1 MDGESMK
8 SPEQRPLPNAADK
21 ESLKAIAAT
30 VVQMCPSLHDEAHQV
45 AREWLARKN
54 LTGIDPDRIYFH
66 RFKAAQSSTRS
77 FTGWEHIREKPYESM
92 TLTQLVIHRFRA
104 TDQDNADLL
113 DLYAGFY
120 TDGPETEDFDHN
132 NEIRLHGNE
141 VLNAFWDIDF
151 STRYTDKLT
160 AFWSAYADDF
170 RTLAKS
176 NFLSRAVQALDLK
189 QLTGSDF
196 QWIVGAVIGPITW
209 PVTLAML
216 QSSHAV
222 SSEVRAFDIDG
233 HVATNLLRFV
243 DPMGQQIVYLPG
255 DTTAFVVKQTSAD
268 EHWWVLEQ
276 MNNDTRRQG
285 FLSHFPLAE
294 RQQMTENITELMNR
308 LVSTWGHADHHLIN
322 RHNLALSDDAF
333 SVLRDATRSAM
344 FAEASLS
351 LTSNGDLRKKLW
363 IGYLSAGLKVF
374 GPMAAAGWPIALP
387 VIGASI
393 ASMGLNIDQAVNGKT
408 TSERKAGVLGAV
420 LSGID
425 ALFNIPFLKGTGSA
439 LEVGAQ
445 VDAAEAAEMAD
456 LNESA
461 SAWKPPA
468 PLMDEPQ
475 SSIADEPPVTAPTIE
490 PAWLPPTDSAAP
502 PPVPDKYIC
511 NELLEGL
518 DVQSDPGQFQGIFRL
533 DTDPPFAILM
543 NDNPYYVRF
552 FGDSNEGGYWA
563 IIDPDR
569 PNQFVHSLP
578 VRLNAAG
585 EWERMQSLRLRG
597 GGQCMGKPCAPDIA
611 LDTVEPIASEA
622 SVQPEVDSST
632 EVSRPLRI
640 VNSAYD
646 IEPTVRRSIKGWAL
660 NLNETHAHLIPNA
673 DGSLSMGDPFERYAL
688 GKRKLL
694 QAGARKFFSNLPWIT
709 QPPRP
714 PMPVISAQMSIS
726 DLVDRIFESA
736 SGLVVGETLDRI
748 ASMRFMI
755 ENMPAL
761 ARHAKTLY
769 LRGVLSDFAQ
779 VDLNRYVT
787 TGTMSADLQTY
798 LTSLGTDPAG
808 RFNVLELVKA
818 AKANGVRIQG
828 IDCAASYKMKTP
840 LSPYDEQMIG
850 TYLASDFMTGDTYL
864 NSPKKWVVLIGVQ
877 NTNTL
882 RGLAGISEIKSGI
895 GLRIEEV
902 GVGNAME
909 VDIDPGIEVR
919 RGSFSNGAAA
929 QTNDVLRADI
939 RLRIPAEPVNWNE
952 DTLENLLHRRGMFM
966 FRKTGEDYAVLH
978 RSKQGMLVST
988 PVARLAD
995 GSVSLHRPEWPQVN
1009 DVRFTHIEQL
1019 SQRLTEMGLT
1029 LQSRLPD

>member
-1 MDGESMK
+1 MK

-54 LTGIDPDRIYFH
+54 LTGTDPDRIYFH
-66 RFKAAQSSTRS
+66 RFKTAQSSTRS

-132 NEIRLHGNE
+132 NEFRLHGNE

-160 AFWSAYADDF
+160 AFWNAHADDF

-196 QWIVGAVIGPITW
+196 QWIVGAVIGSVTW

-233 HVATNLLRFV
+233 HVATDLLRFV
-243 DPMGQQIVYLPG
+243 DPMGRQIVYLPG
-255 DTTAFVVKQTSAD
+255 EATAFVVKQTPAD

-294 RQQMTENITELMNR
+294 RQQMNENITDLMNR

-322 RHNLALSDDAF
+322 RHNLAISGDAF
-333 SVLRDATRSAM
+333 SALRDATRSAM
-344 FAEASLS
+344 FAEASLA

-393 ASMGLNIDQAVNGKT
+393 ASTGLNIDQVINGKT

-445 VDAAEAAEMAD
+445 VEAAEAAEMAD

-461 SAWKPPA
+461 SALEPPA
-468 PLMDEPQ
+468 PLIDEPQ

-490 PAWLPPTDSAAP
+490 PPWLPPTDSAAP
-502 PPVPDKYIC
+502 PPIPDKYMC
-511 NELLEGL
+511 NELLDGL

-543 NDNPYYVRF
+543 NDNPYYVRY
-552 FGDSNEGGYWA
+552 FGEPGDGGYWA
-563 IIDPDR
+563 IVDPER

-578 VRLNAAG
+578 VRLNAEGA
-585 EWERMQSLRLRG
+585 WERMKSLRLRG

-632 EVSRPLRI
+632 EISRPLRI

-660 NLNETHAHLIPNA
+660 NLNETHAQLIPNA
-673 DGSLSMGDPFERYAL
+673 DGSFSMGDPFERYAL
-688 GKRKLL
+688 SKRKLL

-714 PMPVISAQMSIS
+714 PVPVISAQMSIS

-779 VDLNRYVT
+779 VDLNRYFT

-808 RFNVLELVKA
+808 RFNALELVKA

-850 TYLASDFMTGDTYL
+850 TYLASDIMTGDTYL
-864 NSPKKWVVLIGVQ
+864 NSPKKWIVLIGAQ

-882 RGLAGISEIKSGI
+882 RGLAGISEIKGGI
-895 GLRIEEV
+895 GVRIEEV
-902 GVGNAME
+902 GVGTIM
-909 VDIDPGIEVR
+909 DIDVDPGIEVR
-919 RGSFSNGAAA
+919 RGSFPNGAAA
-929 QTNDVLRADI
+929 QGNHDVLRAD
-939 RLRIPAEPVNWNE
+939 LRVRMPAEPMNWTE
-952 DTLENLLHRRGMFM
+952 DALENLLHRRGMFIIN
-966 FRKTGEDYAVLH
+966 KIADTYTVVH
-978 RSKQGMLVST
+978 RSKQGILVRT
-988 PVARLAD
+988 RLVLLAD
-995 GSVSLHRPEWPQVN
+995 GGVSLHRPSWPQVN
-1009 DVRFTHIEQL
+1009 DIRFASIEAM
-1019 SQRLTEMGLT
+1019 SNRLIEMGLT